1 MKTLEYGAT
10 IIMIVFL
17 AWMLVSWADVIFHNN
32 PSENDGS
39 PSSWNAFVVLT
50 EVGE

>member
-1 MKTLEYGAT
+1 MEVAKNMCT
-10 IIMIVFL
+10 ILVVALLI
-17 AWMLVSWADVIFHNN
+17 WMMVSWADVIFHNN